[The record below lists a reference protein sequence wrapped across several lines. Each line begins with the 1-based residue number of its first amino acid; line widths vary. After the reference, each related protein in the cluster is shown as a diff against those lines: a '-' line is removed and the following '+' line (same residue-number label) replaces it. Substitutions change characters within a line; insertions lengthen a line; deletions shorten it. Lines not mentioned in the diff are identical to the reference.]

1 MVSLHA
7 NVPFAPGSIR
17 RRRSKA
23 RIAFRFGSVHWDT
36 REPNS
41 GEVSLSR
48 WFRLDPIWYLERFVR
63 GENTAWPGGWNMQP
77 WCALPGNRC
86 QKICLSNGEL
96 LQNCAL
102 LIFLFFLCLCFLQ
115 LMRQCFV
122 VEQKQKQQKKI
133 TGPTAVQTAARRRPD
148 TCSKIH
154 CKWITSQVNPQLVV
168 A

>member
-1 MVSLHA
+1 MASLHA

-17 RRRSKA
+17 RRCSKA

-41 GEVSLSR
+41 GEVSLLR
-48 WFRLDPIWYLERFVR
+48 WFRLDPIWYLERFVC
-63 GENTAWPGGWNMQP
+63 GENTAWPSGWNTQP

-102 LIFLFFLCLCFLQ
+102 LILFFMFVFPAVDAPVLCSWTKTKAT
-115 LMRQCFV
+115 
-122 VEQKQKQQKKI
+122 EKI
-133 TGPTAVQTAARRRPD
+133 TGPTAVQTVARRRPD

-154 CKWITSQVNPQLVV
+154 CKWIMSKVNPQLVV